1 MGETLTN
8 GAHAGRRDRLIALWK
23 EPGGGAPT
31 HPLQLF
37 ESMLWALQGA
47 TRSSW
52 VSVSSPDLADVVVLH
67 EADRNERVELWQR
80 SGKIVVVIVPQV
92 DMSPT
97 GEHLLA
103 YPFRV
108 AQVREL
114 LNALDLK
121 ITAQSGE
128 INTSRVSAVNGG
140 GDAVDSWSFLKTLR
154 TLREV
159 QNADVWLVG
168 KRHAT
173 AVLWLRGDCREYS
186 VDPETLQALR
196 AGDLNCNEVQL
207 QSGVAL
213 GAHRTVRPAEEL
225 TWFCGYHS
233 PLELAPWLA
242 TAEQYSI
249 NRWPN
254 FGLIRPSAAQLRVT
268 ALLAETPLTVEQLA
282 VRAHVG
288 GNEVIRILNALSA
301 CALLTPAARHAT
313 SVESRRRVM
322 EPVAGLKSL
331 LRLMRKHFALGGA
344 T

>member
-8 GAHAGRRDRLIALWK
+8 DARVDHTDRSIALWK
-23 EPGGGAPT
+23 EAGSGAPT

-52 VSVSSPDLADVVVLH
+52 VNVSSPELADVVVVH
-67 EADRNERVELWQR
+67 EADRGPRVELWQR
-80 SGKIVVVIVPQV
+80 SGKTVIVIVSQV
-92 DMSPT
+92 DMSST

-108 AQVREL
+108 TQVREL

-121 ITAQSGE
+121 LAAPLVETNIARAQKREDGAGE
-128 INTSRVSAVNGG
+128 T
-140 GDAVDSWSFLKTLR
+140 WSFLKKLR
-154 TLREV
+154 TLQEV

-168 KRHAT
+168 KRGAT
-173 AVLWLRGDCREYS
+173 PVLWLKGDCSEYS

-196 AGDLNCNEVQL
+196 EGDLNFNEIHL
-207 QSGVAL
+207 QSGQAL

-225 TWFCGYHS
+225 AWFCGYHS
-233 PLELAPWLA
+233 PPQLAPWLA
-242 TAEQYSI
+242 AGERYGI
-249 NRWPN
+249 HRWPN
-254 FGLIRPSAAQLRVT
+254 FGLIRPNAAQLRVT
-268 ALLAETPLTVEQLA
+268 ALLAETALTVEQLA
-282 VRAHVG
+282 TRAHVTAEEAVR
-288 GNEVIRILNALSA
+288 NLNALSA
-301 CALLTPAARHAT
+301 CALLIPAVRYAT
-313 SVESRRRVM
+313 AAENRRRVT

-331 LRLMRKHFALGGA
+331 LRLMRKHFALGEA

>member
-8 GAHAGRRDRLIALWK
+8 GARADRRDRLIAFWK
-23 EPGGGAPT
+23 KPGSGAPT

-52 VSVSSPDLADVVVLH
+52 ISVSSADLADVVVLH
-67 EADRNERVELWQR
+67 EVDRNELVELWQR
-80 SGKIVVVIVPQV
+80 AGKIVIVIVSQV

-128 INTSRVSAVNGG
+128 INTSRASAVNGG
-140 GDAVDSWSFLKTLR
+140 GNGVDSWTFLKTLR

-168 KRHAT
+168 RRRAT

-196 AGDLNCNEVQL
+196 TGELNCNEVQL
-207 QSGVAL
+207 ESGVAL

-249 NRWPN
+249 SRWPN

-288 GNEVIRILNALSA
+288 RNEVVRILNALSA
-301 CALLTPAARHAT
+301 CALLTPVRYAA
-313 SVESRRRVM
+313 SVESGRNVVQ
-322 EPVAGLKSL
+322 PVAGLKSL